1 MLHSTILKAWFD
13 YCTNV
18 LPGEWTVAFA
28 EEVSGA
34 DGVRPPKPYITLKI
48 ISGPRK
54 LTVDDNLRNKESTDE
69 FYLIGQRGYTLSIK
83 SFGTDYVD
91 GLEKVSTLLEDPVN
105 WEQLKADADISIVDG
120 GSVSDIS
127 AKLETGFEKRA
138 TLDIIFNSS
147 NNIITSIGPI
157 ESVEVSGAIKS
168 EDSSK
173 TVNTNMPIITKE

>member
-1 MLHSTILKAWFD
+1 MIHSTILKAWFD

-69 FYLIGQRGYTLSIK
+69 FYLIGQRGYT
-83 SFGTDYVD
+83 T
-91 GLEKVSTLLEDPVN
+91 
-105 WEQLKADADISIVDG
+105 ASIVLQSQVEQAIVAGQDDQ
-120 GSVSDIS
+120 VSP
-127 AKLETGFEKRA
+127 KV
-138 TLDIIFNSS
+138 
-147 NNIITSIGPI
+147 GP
-157 ESVEVSGAIKS
+157 
-168 EDSSK
+168 
-173 TVNTNMPIITKE
+173 